1 MLGHLRQAAFLSG
14 EIWLVTHPFKVLL
27 TVLHHA
33 VVACFEGLHTL
44 CVLEKGA
51 ISPHRELCLV
61 LAEVVIAEKTRRLMI
76 LEAEGR
82 CVCSRLVVVLVS

>member
-27 TVLHHA
+27 MVLHQA
-33 VVACFEGLHTL
+33 VVTCFERLHTL
-44 CVLEKGA
+44 SVLEKGA

-76 LEAEGR
+76 LETKRR
-82 CVCSRLVVVLVS
+82 CVCPRLVIVLVS